1 MPFTIEEFRDL
12 VRILE
17 QRPEWRAELRRLVL
31 TDELLALP
39 EQVASFRA
47 ETERRFQELAEAQRR
62 TEEQVAA
69 LAEAQR
75 RTEERVGRTEERMGK
90 LEEAMARLAEA
101 QRRTEEQLLTL
112 TTQVVGLTQTV
123 ETLTDHVAELREKSL
138 EADYRTKAY
147 AYFGRLLRRIRVL
160 SPEELASMLDNAVD
174 TAVLSDDQAQEIFL
188 ADAVVRGRRQ
198 EDGTEV
204 YLVVEVSWGV
214 GPQDVERAV
223 QRAELLAKTGIPTLA
238 VVAGRRIT
246 DEAARLAR
254 TMRVWQV
261 TDGRV
266 VPPGLASSPS

>member
-17 QRPEWRAELRRLVL
+17 ERPEWRAELRRLVL

-47 ETERRFQELAEAQRR
+47 ETERRFQELAQAQKR
-62 TEEQVAA
+62 TEEQVAE
-69 LAEAQR
+69 LAQAQR
-75 RTEERVGRTEERMGK
+75 RTEERVGR
-90 LEEAMARLAEA
+90 LEEATTALAQA

-112 TTQVVGLTQTV
+112 TTQVAELTQTV
-123 ETLTDHVAELREKSL
+123 ETLTDHVAELRGKSL

-147 AYFGRLLRRIRVL
+147 AYFGRLLRRVRIL
-160 SPEELASMLDNAVD
+160 SPDELASLLDNAVD
-174 TAVLSDDQAQEIFL
+174 TGVLSDDQAHEIFL

-198 EDGTEV
+198 EDGTEA

-238 VVAGRRIT
+238 VVAGKKIT

-254 TMRVWQV
+254 TMKVWQV

-266 VPPGLASSPS
+266 VPPELASSTS